1 MFFEKITASV
11 DKAPIRF
18 ENVVILG
25 DFIIDANARFQ

>member
-1 MFFEKITASV
+1 MFFGKITASL

-18 ENVVILG
+18 EYVVILE